1 MHWTKVLPHEVV
13 RNSQVLTLFCFH
25 FQVSDFFDRTE
36 GLFREMQWQKK
47 LRGIKTD
54 LENNF
59 CNPETASLKVKLLK
73 SFCRMSVSAN
83 EGFLFAFGNTS
94 WLGNRSLRKQPTFR
108 DATHHWFPGKIGT
121 LISNDATAMRTSLKK
136 WICVLSFFIAIIPT
150 HLLCQM

>member
-73 SFCRMSVSAN
+73 SFCRMRISAN

-94 WLGNRSLRKQPTFR
+94 
-108 DATHHWFPGKIGT
+108 
-121 LISNDATAMRTSLKK
+121 
-136 WICVLSFFIAIIPT
+136 
-150 HLLCQM
+150 

>member
-1 MHWTKVLPHEVV
+1 MHWTYVLRHEVV

-73 SFCRMSVSAN
+73 SFCRMRVSAN

-94 WLGNRSLRKQPTFR
+94 
-108 DATHHWFPGKIGT
+108 
-121 LISNDATAMRTSLKK
+121 
-136 WICVLSFFIAIIPT
+136 
-150 HLLCQM
+150 